1 MDFLYSALVFLHL
14 LGMAGIIAGFL
25 MQLMTDNLKATK
37 VLLHSSL
44 LQLVTGLALVG
55 LIEAVDLTD
64 VDPLNHMKIGIK
76 TLVLVAIVVVG
87 VMNVRNPAKKLAIIA
102 GVLAI
107 VNVGLAVF
115 W

>member
-1 MDFLYSALVFLHL
+1 MDFLYSALVFLHM
-14 LGMAGIIAGFL
+14 LGLAGIIAGFL

-44 LQLVTGLALVG
+44 LQFVTGLLLVG
-55 LIEAVDLTD
+55 VAEMADLADIDHVKIAV
-64 VDPLNHMKIGIK
+64 K
-76 TLVLVAIVVVG
+76 LVISLAVVVIG
-87 VMNVRNPAKKLAIIA
+87 VLNLRKPAKNLAIIA

-107 VNVGLAVF
+107 VNIGVAVF

>member
-1 MDFLYSALVFLHL
+1 MDIIYSALVFLHMIGL
-14 LGMAGIIAGFL
+14 AGVIAGFL
-25 MQLMTDNLKATK
+25 MQVMTGHAKSTK

-55 LIEAVDLTD
+55 VAEMSGVAEID
-64 VDPLNHMKIGIK
+64 NIK
-76 TLVLVAIVVVG
+76 VGVKLLVALAVVVVG
-87 VMNVRNPAKKLAIIA
+87 VMNLRKPSSRLATIA

-107 VNVGLAVF
+107 LNIGVAVF

>member
-1 MDFLYSALVFLHL
+1 MDIIYSALVFLHM
-14 LGMAGIIAGFL
+14 LGLAGIIAGFL
-25 MQLMTDNLKATK
+25 MQVMTSHMKSPK

-55 LIEAVDLTD
+55 VAEMSGVAEID
-64 VDPLNHMKIGIK
+64 NMKVGVK
-76 TLVLVAIVVVG
+76 LLLALAVVV
-87 VMNVRNPAKKLAIIA
+87 VAVLNLRKPANRLAVIA

-107 VNVGLAVF
+107 VNIGVAVF

>member
-1 MDFLYSALVFLHL
+1 MDFLYSALVFLHM
-14 LGMAGIIAGFL
+14 LGLAGIIAGFL

-44 LQLVTGLALVG
+44 LQLVTGVLLVG
-55 LIEAVDLTD
+55 VAEMADLTD
-64 VDPLNHMKIGIK
+64 IDHMKIGVK
-76 TLVLVAIVVVG
+76 LVVSLAIVVLG
-87 VMNVRNPAKKLAIIA
+87 IMNVRKPATNLAVVA

-107 VNVGLAVF
+107 VNIGLAVF

>member
-1 MDFLYSALVFLHL
+1 MDFLYSALVFLHM
-14 LGMAGIIAGFL
+14 LGLAGIIAGFL

-44 LQLVTGLALVG
+44 LQFVTGLLLVG
-55 LIEAVDLTD
+55 VAEMADLADIDHVKIAV
-64 VDPLNHMKIGIK
+64 K
-76 TLVLVAIVVVG
+76 LVISLAVVVVG
-87 VMNVRNPAKKLAIIA
+87 VLNLRKPAKNLAIIA

-107 VNVGLAVF
+107 VNIGVAVF

>member
-1 MDFLYSALVFLHL
+1 MDFLYSALVFLHMIGL
-14 LGMAGIIAGFL
+14 AGIIAGFL

-44 LQLVTGLALVG
+44 LQFVTGLLLVG
-55 LIEAVDLTD
+55 VAEMADLADIDHVKIAV
-64 VDPLNHMKIGIK
+64 K
-76 TLVLVAIVVVG
+76 LVISLAVVVVG
-87 VMNVRNPAKKLAIIA
+87 VLNLRKPAKNLAIIA

-107 VNVGLAVF
+107 VNIGVAVF